1 MESTKLSS
9 FRESETILYQKTTL
23 IPLYDKRAIISHNKF
38 PIKEI
43 PTAQKCQQRPYF
55 FLLCT
60 VTGLSSVPRR
70 LLTSE
75 ERLCLLKHLF

>member
-23 IPLYDKRAIISHNKF
+23 IPLYDKRAIISHSKF

-43 PTAQKCQQRPYF
+43 PTAQNANRDPISSSSALSLCSPQ
-55 FLLCT
+55 FLDGC
-60 VTGLSSVPRR
+60 
-70 LLTSE
+70 
-75 ERLCLLKHLF
+75 